1 MGLLTVLRKVR
12 QKERELRVL
21 MVYVGREGRGERG
34 KNRRVFVLWCRP
46 PPLCPPS
53 HTHSGLDNAGKTTVT
68 ASLTGGD
75 TSTTAP
81 TVGFEIRTLLVS
93 GRLADG
99 GGGEAEAS
107 SSAAV
112 ASTHPPPPTTTTTRR
127 VNIWDVGGQKTLRP
141 FWRNYFESTDGL
153 VWVVDAA
160 DRARLPHA
168 ARELSTLLSEA
179 RLAAAPLLVLAN
191 KQDVAGAASADEVAG
206 ALGLSGGG
214 SDGAA
219 PAAGARPWRVTSTSA
234 RAEGAAA
241 GVASAFDWLLDAVA
255 EAAWAGGREEEA
267 DGGES

>member
-21 MVYVGREGRGERG
+21 MVYVAVGGEGAWE
-34 KNRRVFVLWCRP
+34 KQACVFCSFADL
-46 PPLCPPS
+46 PLFLP
-53 HTHSGLDNAGKTTVT
+53 HSGLDNAGKTTVT

-99 GGGEAEAS
+99 GGGVAEAS
-107 SSAAV
+107 SSA
-112 ASTHPPPPTTTTTRR
+112 TPTPTTRR

-141 FWRNYFESTDGL
+141 FWRNYFEATDGL
-153 VWVVDAA
+153 VWVVDAS
-160 DRARLPHA
+160 DRARLPDA
-168 ARELSTLLSEA
+168 ARELSTLLAEA
-179 RLAAAPLLVLAN
+179 RLAAVPLLVVAN

-206 ALGLSGGG
+206 ALGLSGGD
-214 SDGAA
+214 SACAA
-219 PAAGARPWRVTSTSA
+219 PAAGARPWRVAPTSA

-241 GVASAFDWLLDAVA
+241 GVAAAFDWLLDAVA
-255 EAAWAGGREEEA
+255 EAAWATGGREEEGDA
-267 DGGES
+267 GEN